1 MGPERVEQAQT
12 DSFLGPV
19 LLVLS
24 DVILGVIGRQGAA
37 VRGVVPGI
45 ASLPGESGD

>member
-24 DVILGVIGRQGAA
+24 DVILGVIGRQGAVL
-37 VRGVVPGI
+37 VRVMG
-45 ASLPGESGD
+45 SS

>member
-24 DVILGVIGRQGAA
+24 DVILGVIGRQGSS
-37 VRGVVPGI
+37 PCPSDGI
-45 ASLPGESGD
+45 LLASLTVELF